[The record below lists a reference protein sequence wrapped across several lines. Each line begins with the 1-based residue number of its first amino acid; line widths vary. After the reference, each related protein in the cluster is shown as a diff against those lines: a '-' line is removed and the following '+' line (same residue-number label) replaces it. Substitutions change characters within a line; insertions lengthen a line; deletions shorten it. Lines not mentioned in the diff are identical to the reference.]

1 MITEKSTIKCEAV
14 FSEDHTHRFLW
25 ERVWEKSKPIA
36 TVIMLNPCDSDGIIT
51 DTTTTLVV
59 NNVARLEEFGG
70 VAIVNLYSMLTSK
83 LNFRWNADSD
93 LNHEEND
100 GYIMKA
106 AEEASKV
113 ILAWGRAEDT
123 NKRVEERVN
132 EVLGKLSKHKEK
144 LFVISDGA
152 GRYGM
157 HPLTPALRNR
167 WYLESYESAK
177 KKRKEQEVAKAE
189 LLAKAEAERK
199 KANEERLDRIRMQ
212 FQSPNLKPN
221 PVQGES
227 AIDATVKSNDEQ
239 VPAESEQENL
249 PDIPSATL
257 IPATELAK
265 TEETP
270 ANETVTEA

>member
-1 MITEKSTIKCEAV
+1 MFTEKATIKCEAV
-14 FSEDHTHRFLW
+14 FSDDHAHRFLW
-25 ERVWEKSKPIA
+25 KRVWEKSKPIA
-36 TVIMLNPCDSDGIIT
+36 TVIMLNPCESDGIIT
-51 DTTTTLVV
+51 DTTTSLVI
-59 NNVARLEEFGG
+59 NNVARLEEGFGG

-83 LNFRWNADSD
+83 LNFKWNSDAD

-123 NKRVEERVN
+123 NKRVEERAG
-132 EVLGKLSKHKEK
+132 ELIKKLSKHKEK

-167 WYLESYESAK
+167 WLLESYEVAK
-177 KKRKEQEVAKAE
+177 EKRKEQEKAKAE
-189 LLAKAEAERK
+189 LLARVEAEKAKLNPNSVRMQYKPLVNPAITDTPADTTAESKPQENVSLQPPITTDEPIKAET
-199 KANEERLDRIRMQ
+199 D
-212 FQSPNLKPN
+212 
-221 PVQGES
+221 
-227 AIDATVKSNDEQ
+227 T
-239 VPAESEQENL
+239 
-249 PDIPSATL
+249 
-257 IPATELAK
+257 
-265 TEETP
+265 

>member
-1 MITEKSTIKCEAV
+1 MFTEKATIKCEAV
-14 FSEDHTHRFLW
+14 FSDDHMHRFLW
-25 ERVWEKSKPIA
+25 KRVWEKSKPIA
-36 TVIMLNPCDSDGIIT
+36 TVIMLNPCESDGIIT
-51 DTTTTLVV
+51 DTTTSLVI

-100 GYIMKA
+100 GYIIKVV
-106 AEEASKV
+106 EEASKV

-123 NKRVEERVN
+123 NKRVEERAG
-132 EVLGKLSKHKEK
+132 ELIKKLSKHKEK

-167 WYLESYESAK
+167 WLLESYEVAK
-177 KKRKEQEVAKAE
+177 EKRKEQEKAKAE
-189 LLAKAEAERK
+189 LLAKVEAEK
-199 KANEERLDRIRMQ
+199 VKAKEKEKTDAVPNPNSVKMQ
-212 FQSPNLKPN
+212 YKTLPN
-221 PVQGES
+221 PV
-227 AIDATVKSNDEQ
+227 VVDEPTDTAQ
-239 VPAESEQENL
+239 
-249 PDIPSATL
+249 T
-257 IPATELAK
+257 
-265 TEETP
+265 

>member
-1 MITEKSTIKCEAV
+1 MLTEKATIKCEVV
-14 FSEDHTHRFLW
+14 FSDDHTHRFLW
-25 ERVWEKSKPIA
+25 KRIWDKMKPIA
-36 TVIMLNPCDSDGIIT
+36 TVIMLNPCESDGIIT
-51 DTTTTLVV
+51 DTTTSLVI

-83 LNFRWNADSD
+83 LNFKWNSDAD

-106 AEEASKV
+106 VEEASKV

-123 NKRVEERVN
+123 NKRVEERVG
-132 EVLGKLSKHKEK
+132 ELIKKLSKHKEK

-167 WYLESYESAK
+167 WILESYEVAK
-177 KKRKEQEVAKAE
+177 EKRKEQEKAKAE
-189 LLAKAEAERK
+189 LLAKVEAE
-199 KANEERLDRIRMQ
+199 KAKLNPNSVRMQ
-212 FQSPNLKPN
+212 YKPL
-221 PVQGES
+221 PDP
-227 AIDATVKSNDEQ
+227 AA
-239 VPAESEQENL
+239 AESKPQENVAVQ
-249 PDIPSATL
+249 PPVTADEPIKA
-257 IPATELAK
+257 
-265 TEETP
+265 ETDT

>member
-1 MITEKSTIKCEAV
+1 MITEKTIIKCEDV

-25 ERVWEKSKPIA
+25 KRVWEKSKPIA

-83 LNFRWNADSD
+83 LNFRWNSDED
-93 LNHEEND
+93 LNHQEND
-100 GYIMKA
+100 SYIIKA
-106 AEEASKV
+106 CEEASKV

-132 EVLGKLSKHKEK
+132 EVIGKLSKHKDK

-167 WYLESYESAK
+167 WILESYEIAK
-177 KKRKEQEVAKAE
+177 EKRQEQERAKAE
-189 LLAKAEAERK
+189 LLAKVEAERK
-199 KANEERLDRIRMQ
+199 KANEERLEKIKANTVKMQ
-212 FQSPNLKPN
+212 YKPLADYAKDKLTS
-221 PVQGES
+221 QES
-227 AIDATVKSNDEQ
+227 AEPVDANDAQETVPVVQPAEDNKIDDATTNAS
-239 VPAESEQENL
+239 
-249 PDIPSATL
+249 T
-257 IPATELAK
+257 
-265 TEETP
+265 
-270 ANETVTEA
+270 ETVTEV

>member
-1 MITEKSTIKCEAV
+1 MFTEKATIKCEAV
-14 FSEDHTHRFLW
+14 FSDDHAHRFLW
-25 ERVWEKSKPIA
+25 KRVWEKTKPIT
-36 TVIMLNPCDSDGIIT
+36 TVIMLNPCESDGIIT
-51 DTTTTLVV
+51 DTTTSLVI

-83 LNFRWNADSD
+83 LNFKWNSDAD

-123 NKRVEERVN
+123 NKRVEERASAVIDM
-132 EVLGKLSKHKEK
+132 LKKYKDK

-167 WYLESYESAK
+167 WLLESYEVAK
-177 KKRKEQEVAKAE
+177 EKRKKQETAKAE
-189 LLAKAEAERK
+189 LLARVEVEKAKVKLDANSVRMQYKPLVNPATAESKLQENVAVQSPVTADEPIKAET
-199 KANEERLDRIRMQ
+199 N
-212 FQSPNLKPN
+212 
-221 PVQGES
+221 
-227 AIDATVKSNDEQ
+227 T
-239 VPAESEQENL
+239 
-249 PDIPSATL
+249 
-257 IPATELAK
+257 
-265 TEETP
+265 